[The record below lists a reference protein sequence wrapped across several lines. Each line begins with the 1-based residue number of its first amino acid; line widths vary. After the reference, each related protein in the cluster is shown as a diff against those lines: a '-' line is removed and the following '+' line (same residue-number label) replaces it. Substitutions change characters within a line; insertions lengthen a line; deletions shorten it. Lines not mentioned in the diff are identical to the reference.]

1 MQFNIGKAGLQS
13 AAEEFMKIFYVNP
26 PIYDRLTAVLIEG
39 LNELG
44 HEVWCSEES
53 NYGRAV
59 AEPALRDYA
68 EAADLIVV
76 GSGRGVRTHLLQGV
90 ENPKLVFVD
99 GSEYQKLSPTGGI
112 RYQAV
117 FKRELCPLSAAAK
130 VDGVL
135 PLPLAAER
143 RYFTSPTI
151 EKNILVSFIANMD
164 TNPLR
169 YSIHERLYSK
179 GNPLILTGS
188 TGEPAKNSVPGGL
201 PLDTPAYRTLLAR
214 SLISVNVPGA
224 SYDCPRYWEI
234 PAAGALLFTYR
245 PDVAI
250 PDNFADGVNC
260 VMFGSLEE
268 FNDKLEYYT
277 THLEVAGK
285 LAVRGYQ
292 HVLEHHTSA
301 CRAAYFLRHAR
312 AAVAQPEYCTSLLPP
327 EIRQGANAGV
337 AL

>member
-1 MQFNIGKAGLQS
+1 
-13 AAEEFMKIFYVNP
+13 MKIFYVNP

-39 LNELG
+39 LTELG
-44 HEVWCSEES
+44 QEVWCSEDS

-59 AEPALRDYA
+59 AANALRDYA

-76 GSGRGVRTHLLQGV
+76 GSGRGVRTHLVQNV
-90 ENPKLVFVD
+90 ENPRLVFVN
-99 GSEYQKLSPTGGI
+99 GSEYQKLSATGEIG
-112 RYQAV
+112 YKAV
-117 FKRELCPLSAAAK
+117 FKRELCPLSAAAT

-179 GNPLILTGS
+179 RNPLILTGS
-188 TGEPAKNSVPGGL
+188 TGEQAKASVPGGL

-245 PDVAI
+245 PDIAI
-250 PDNFADGVNC
+250 PDNFRDGVNC

-268 FNDKLEYYT
+268 FNDKLDYYT

-285 LAVRGYQ
+285 LAIEGYQ
-292 HVLEHHTSA
+292 HVLQHHTA
-301 CRAAYFLRHAR
+301 AHRAAYFLQHAR
-312 AAVAQPEYCTSLLPP
+312 AAVARPEYGTPLMPSA
-327 EIRQGANAGV
+327 IRQEANAGV